1 MRFGGA
7 GEDALDQLLHD
18 RSTARP
24 RANVKATHVLDP
36 AEEGT
41 QRGTA
46 AQAGVHVRR
55 LERSERGDAV
65 LVQIGRDLAWIE
77 IELHTLLLLRKG
89 RTATTS
95 RHAAFRC
102 A

>member
-1 MRFGGA
+1 MLSISCSTIER
-7 GEDALDQLLHD
+7 LL
-18 RSTARP
+18 AP
-24 RANVKATHVLDP
+24 RANVKAMHVLDP

-55 LERSERGDAV
+55 LQRSERGDAV
-65 LVQIGRDLAWIE
+65 LVQIGRDFAWIE

-89 RTATTS
+89 RTATAS
-95 RHAAFRC
+95 RHAAFRW

>member
-1 MRFGGA
+1 
-7 GEDALDQLLHD
+7 
-18 RSTARP
+18 
-24 RANVKATHVLDP
+24 VLDSV
-36 AEEGT
+36 EDGT

-46 AQAGVHVRR
+46 AQTGVHVRR

-65 LVQIGRDLAWIE
+65 LVQIGRDLPWIE

-89 RTATTS
+89 RTATAS
-95 RHAAFRC
+95 RQAAFRW

>member
-1 MRFGGA
+1 MLSISCSTIER
-7 GEDALDQLLHD
+7 LL
-18 RSTARP
+18 AP
-24 RANVKATHVLDP
+24 RANVKAMHVLDP

-46 AQAGVHVRR
+46 AQADVHVRR
-55 LERSERGDAV
+55 LERSERGDGAV

-89 RTATTS
+89 RTATAS
-95 RHAAFRC
+95 RQAAFRW